1 MEEDKGNEIRT
12 PGSKSWRIQSIYMK
26 EQVDSFWSKTDEK
39 TRKSDS
45 PHALIICLRPSLNSA
60 VYTKAQ
66 PHNSEEFRQKVH
78 KRLSKAQIRY
88 LTDCSEHE
96 LEVLL
101 SGYLSQAEKR
111 KEHHDDD
118 TRTLKGLRSG
128 TSNFLNNFND
138 YVQAYS

>member
-1 MEEDKGNEIRT
+1 MEQDKGNEAQI
-12 PGSKSWRIQSIYMK
+12 PGSKSWRIQAIYRK
-26 EQVDSFWSKTDEK
+26 DQVDSFWDKTDEK

-101 SGYLSQAEKR
+101 SLLLVVIRARNSSLMFVSLTTNIGCHK
-111 KEHHDDD
+111 
-118 TRTLKGLRSG
+118 
-128 TSNFLNNFND
+128 
-138 YVQAYS
+138 